1 MDVIPHSSEPSD
13 SQILQ
18 KMQQVGIIYT
28 PYSHLYEGK
37 DWSTKLSS
45 WLTLSIPIIS
55 YTIWLWLT

>member
-28 PYSHLYEGK
+28 HH
-37 DWSTKLSS
+37 
-45 WLTLSIPIIS
+45 IPIYMKIKIEVLNYRVGWPCLS
-55 YTIWLWLT
+55 P